1 MLIFRRLRVARE
13 SQTGI
18 RLREREGA
26 QQGQRSVLADPLA
39 KYNYSTCVAK
49 NVPDLSQKQSFST
62 WRNQDQHTAAPV
74 ILDVHVIEKEI
85 DQWSILLVWMCPW
98 KRRISAF

>member
-1 MLIFRRLRVARE
+1 MRCPLWADCVEKLRFAKMLIFRRLRVARE

-62 WRNQDQHTAAPV
+62 
-74 ILDVHVIEKEI
+74 L
-85 DQWSILLVWMCPW
+85 
-98 KRRISAF
+98 SAGTGP

>member
-1 MLIFRRLRVARE
+1 MLQSGHSFAAQHHAVWADSVEKLRFAKMLIFRRLRVARE

-26 QQGQRSVLADPLA
+26 QQGQRSVLADPVA

-62 WRNQDQHTAAPV
+62 
-74 ILDVHVIEKEI
+74 L
-85 DQWSILLVWMCPW
+85 
-98 KRRISAF
+98 SAETGLCKVVQNHQ